1 MASMGCIV
9 ALPDKALFQGEITY
23 ANIPG
28 TDGYF
33 GVLPGHELTVSLN
46 REGGVVTLTIGEN
59 EKREFLVMGG
69 ATSVLDDK
77 VTVLARFGT
86 AVEDIDAEAVRAEA
100 AECKSAIAE
109 LEQKNDPQDQATLMT
124 HQKKLEWC
132 EAQLAHVGQAEPRK
146 GAATRAAPN
155 FEPVSRGA
163 HPGRLSSFKYETDFA
178 SCSTAFLFARAS
190 RRFSK
195 LSQRSPPSVNEHPRF
210 CKKSR
215 VVSVWGV
222 TAREDREDACQ
233 MHSRK
238 TPGQDLAPKR

>member
-46 REGGVVTLTIGEN
+46 REGGLVTLTIDDN

-100 AECKSAIAE
+100 DECKSAIAE
-109 LEQKNDPQDQATLMT
+109 LEQM
-124 HQKKLEWC
+124 LEARRK
-132 EAQLAHVGQAEPRK
+132 ELLAE
-146 GAATRAAPN
+146 GAP
-155 FEPVSRGA
+155 EEG
-163 HPGRLSSFKYETDFA
+163 
-178 SCSTAFLFARAS
+178 
-190 RRFSK
+190 
-195 LSQRSPPSVNEHPRF
+195 
-210 CKKSR
+210 
-215 VVSVWGV
+215 
-222 TAREDREDACQ
+222 
-233 MHSRK
+233 
-238 TPGQDLAPKR
+238 

>member
-100 AECKSAIAE
+100 AECPGSGDAD
-109 LEQKNDPQDQATLMT
+109 DPS
-124 HQKKLEWC
+124 E
-132 EAQLAHVGQAEPRK
+132 EARV
-146 GAATRAAPN
+146 
-155 FEPVSRGA
+155 VRGPA
-163 HPGRLSSFKYETDFA
+163 CARRPGRVRSS
-178 SCSTAFLFARAS
+178 RAKKGS
-190 RRFSK
+190 RDT
-195 LSQRSPPSVNEHPRF
+195 RSPKF
-210 CKKSR
+210 
-215 VVSVWGV
+215 
-222 TAREDREDACQ
+222 
-233 MHSRK
+233 
-238 TPGQDLAPKR
+238 

>member
-59 EKREFLVMGG
+59 EKREFLVMG

-132 EAQLAHVGQAEPRK
+132 EAQLAHVGQA
-146 GAATRAAPN
+146 A
-155 FEPVSRGA
+155 
-163 HPGRLSSFKYETDFA
+163 
-178 SCSTAFLFARAS
+178 
-190 RRFSK
+190 
-195 LSQRSPPSVNEHPRF
+195 
-210 CKKSR
+210 
-215 VVSVWGV
+215 
-222 TAREDREDACQ
+222 
-233 MHSRK
+233 
-238 TPGQDLAPKR
+238 

>member
-33 GVLPGHELTVSLN
+33 GVLPGHELTV
-46 REGGVVTLTIGEN
+46 TIDDN

-100 AECKSAIAE
+100 DECKSAIAE

-124 HQKKLEWC
+124 WQKKLEWC
-132 EAQLAHVGQAEPRK
+132 EAQLAHVGQA
-146 GAATRAAPN
+146 A
-155 FEPVSRGA
+155 
-163 HPGRLSSFKYETDFA
+163 
-178 SCSTAFLFARAS
+178 
-190 RRFSK
+190 
-195 LSQRSPPSVNEHPRF
+195 
-210 CKKSR
+210 
-215 VVSVWGV
+215 
-222 TAREDREDACQ
+222 
-233 MHSRK
+233 
-238 TPGQDLAPKR
+238 

>member
-77 VTVLARFGT
+77 VTVLARFGV
-86 AVEDIDAEAVRAEA
+86 AVEDIDAEAVRATLALA
-100 AECKSAIAE
+100 AADA
-109 LEQKNDPQDQATLMT
+109 
-124 HQKKLEWC
+124 
-132 EAQLAHVGQAEPRK
+132 
-146 GAATRAAPN
+146 AAPY
-155 FEPVSRGA
+155 ERLPLVQDA
-163 HPGRLSSFKYETDFA
+163 HLMDSILYSGVWAQFNKTH
-178 SCSTAFLFARAS
+178 
-190 RRFSK
+190 
-195 LSQRSPPSVNEHPRF
+195 PPRPR
-210 CKKSR
+210 
-215 VVSVWGV
+215 V
-222 TAREDREDACQ
+222 
-233 MHSRK
+233 
-238 TPGQDLAPKR
+238 

>member
-46 REGGVVTLTIGEN
+46 REGGLVTLTIVEN

-132 EAQLAHVGQAEPRK
+132 EAQ
-146 GAATRAAPN
+146 
-155 FEPVSRGA
+155 
-163 HPGRLSSFKYETDFA
+163 
-178 SCSTAFLFARAS
+178 RAS
-190 RRFSK
+190 RRESP
-195 LSQRSPPSVNEHPRF
+195 QRSQEREPRHAQPQILSLF
-210 CKKSR
+210 
-215 VVSVWGV
+215 
-222 TAREDREDACQ
+222 REAP
-233 MHSRK
+233 
-238 TPGQDLAPKR
+238 TPGASRRSNTKPISLRARRHFSSLERVGGFRSFPNGHPPQSTNTPVFA

>member
-86 AVEDIDAEAVRAEA
+86 AVEDIRAEA

-132 EAQLAHVGQAEPRK
+132 EAQLAHVGQA
-146 GAATRAAPN
+146 A
-155 FEPVSRGA
+155 
-163 HPGRLSSFKYETDFA
+163 
-178 SCSTAFLFARAS
+178 
-190 RRFSK
+190 
-195 LSQRSPPSVNEHPRF
+195 
-210 CKKSR
+210 
-215 VVSVWGV
+215 
-222 TAREDREDACQ
+222 
-233 MHSRK
+233 
-238 TPGQDLAPKR
+238 

>member
-46 REGGVVTLTIGEN
+46 REGGVVTLTIDDN

-86 AVEDIDAEAVRAEA
+86 AVEDIDAEA

-124 HQKKLEWC
+124 HPKKLEWC
-132 EAQLAHVGQAEPRK
+132 EAQLAHVGQA
-146 GAATRAAPN
+146 A
-155 FEPVSRGA
+155 
-163 HPGRLSSFKYETDFA
+163 
-178 SCSTAFLFARAS
+178 
-190 RRFSK
+190 
-195 LSQRSPPSVNEHPRF
+195 
-210 CKKSR
+210 
-215 VVSVWGV
+215 
-222 TAREDREDACQ
+222 
-233 MHSRK
+233 
-238 TPGQDLAPKR
+238 

>member
-46 REGGVVTLTIGEN
+46 REGGLVTLTIDDN

-77 VTVLARFGT
+77 VTVLARFGA

-100 AECKSAIAE
+100 DECKSAIAE
-109 LEQKNDPQDQATLMT
+109 LEQMNDPQDQATLMT
-124 HQKKLEWC
+124 WQKKLEWC
-132 EAQLAHVGQAEPRK
+132 EARLAHVGQA
-146 GAATRAAPN
+146 A
-155 FEPVSRGA
+155 
-163 HPGRLSSFKYETDFA
+163 
-178 SCSTAFLFARAS
+178 
-190 RRFSK
+190 
-195 LSQRSPPSVNEHPRF
+195 
-210 CKKSR
+210 
-215 VVSVWGV
+215 
-222 TAREDREDACQ
+222 
-233 MHSRK
+233 
-238 TPGQDLAPKR
+238 

>member
-1 MASMGCIV
+1 MLS
-9 ALPDKALFQGEITY
+9 
-23 ANIPG
+23 
-28 TDGYF
+28 
-33 GVLPGHELTVSLN
+33 GHELTVSLN

-132 EAQLAHVGQAEPRK
+132 EAQLAHVGQA
-146 GAATRAAPN
+146 A
-155 FEPVSRGA
+155 
-163 HPGRLSSFKYETDFA
+163 
-178 SCSTAFLFARAS
+178 
-190 RRFSK
+190 
-195 LSQRSPPSVNEHPRF
+195 
-210 CKKSR
+210 
-215 VVSVWGV
+215 
-222 TAREDREDACQ
+222 
-233 MHSRK
+233 
-238 TPGQDLAPKR
+238 

>member
-46 REGGVVTLTIGEN
+46 REGGLVTLTIDDN
-59 EKREFLVMGG
+59 EKR
-69 ATSVLDDK
+69 DK

-100 AECKSAIAE
+100 DECKSAIAE

-124 HQKKLEWC
+124 WQKKLEWC
-132 EAQLAHVGQAEPRK
+132 EAQLAHVGQA
-146 GAATRAAPN
+146 A
-155 FEPVSRGA
+155 
-163 HPGRLSSFKYETDFA
+163 
-178 SCSTAFLFARAS
+178 
-190 RRFSK
+190 
-195 LSQRSPPSVNEHPRF
+195 
-210 CKKSR
+210 
-215 VVSVWGV
+215 
-222 TAREDREDACQ
+222 
-233 MHSRK
+233 
-238 TPGQDLAPKR
+238 

>member
-46 REGGVVTLTIGEN
+46 REG
-59 EKREFLVMGG
+59 
-69 ATSVLDDK
+69 TSVLDDK

-132 EAQLAHVGQAEPRK
+132 EAQLAHVGQA
-146 GAATRAAPN
+146 A
-155 FEPVSRGA
+155 
-163 HPGRLSSFKYETDFA
+163 
-178 SCSTAFLFARAS
+178 
-190 RRFSK
+190 
-195 LSQRSPPSVNEHPRF
+195 
-210 CKKSR
+210 
-215 VVSVWGV
+215 
-222 TAREDREDACQ
+222 
-233 MHSRK
+233 
-238 TPGQDLAPKR
+238 

>member
-1 MASMGCIV
+1 MW
-9 ALPDKALFQGEITY
+9 LFPTKALFQGEITY

-86 AVEDIDAEAVRAEA
+86 AVEGIDAEAVRAEA
-100 AECKSAIAE
+100 ARVQERHRRAGAE
-109 LEQKNDPQDQATLMT
+109 ERSQDQATLMT

-132 EAQLAHVGQAEPRK
+132 EAQLAHVGQA
-146 GAATRAAPN
+146 A
-155 FEPVSRGA
+155 
-163 HPGRLSSFKYETDFA
+163 
-178 SCSTAFLFARAS
+178 
-190 RRFSK
+190 
-195 LSQRSPPSVNEHPRF
+195 
-210 CKKSR
+210 
-215 VVSVWGV
+215 
-222 TAREDREDACQ
+222 
-233 MHSRK
+233 
-238 TPGQDLAPKR
+238 

>member
-69 ATSVLDDK
+69 ASVLDDK

-132 EAQLAHVGQAEPRK
+132 EAQLAHVGQA
-146 GAATRAAPN
+146 A
-155 FEPVSRGA
+155 
-163 HPGRLSSFKYETDFA
+163 
-178 SCSTAFLFARAS
+178 
-190 RRFSK
+190 
-195 LSQRSPPSVNEHPRF
+195 
-210 CKKSR
+210 
-215 VVSVWGV
+215 
-222 TAREDREDACQ
+222 
-233 MHSRK
+233 
-238 TPGQDLAPKR
+238 

>member
-86 AVEDIDAEAVRAEA
+86 AVEDIDAEA

-132 EAQLAHVGQAEPRK
+132 EAQLAHVGQA
-146 GAATRAAPN
+146 A
-155 FEPVSRGA
+155 
-163 HPGRLSSFKYETDFA
+163 
-178 SCSTAFLFARAS
+178 
-190 RRFSK
+190 
-195 LSQRSPPSVNEHPRF
+195 
-210 CKKSR
+210 
-215 VVSVWGV
+215 
-222 TAREDREDACQ
+222 
-233 MHSRK
+233 
-238 TPGQDLAPKR
+238 

>member
-9 ALPDKALFQGEITY
+9 ALPDRALFQGEITY

-46 REGGVVTLTIGEN
+46 REGGVVTLTVGEN

-77 VTVLARFGT
+77 VTVLARFGV
-86 AVEDIDAEAVRAEA
+86 AVEDIDAEAVRVEA

-132 EAQLAHVGQAEPRK
+132 EAQLAHVGQA
-146 GAATRAAPN
+146 A
-155 FEPVSRGA
+155 
-163 HPGRLSSFKYETDFA
+163 
-178 SCSTAFLFARAS
+178 
-190 RRFSK
+190 
-195 LSQRSPPSVNEHPRF
+195 
-210 CKKSR
+210 
-215 VVSVWGV
+215 
-222 TAREDREDACQ
+222 
-233 MHSRK
+233 
-238 TPGQDLAPKR
+238 

>member
-132 EAQLAHVGQAEPRK
+132 EAQLAHVAQPSQEREPRH
-146 GAATRAAPN
+146 AQPQILSLFREAPT
-155 FEPVSRGA
+155 PGVSR
-163 HPGRLSSFKYETDFA
+163 RLNAKPISLHVRRTK
-178 SCSTAFLFARAS
+178 STSLHAQRLFPALAGIMDTLRYGFLAGTVRTKNQYGNVKWS
-190 RRFSK
+190 
-195 LSQRSPPSVNEHPRF
+195 
-210 CKKSR
+210 
-215 VVSVWGV
+215 
-222 TAREDREDACQ
+222 DRT
-233 MHSRK
+233 S
-238 TPGQDLAPKR
+238 